1 MEKLFFGLP
10 VIDKYMVEQ
19 IADMVIINTSETY
32 WDIIYHRI
40 CDIKLPVFYKNG
52 EKATKKEMGEHGESV
67 CEAFFR
73 KVVFID
79 KRSRCRIFF
88 DFLIH
93 CL

>member
-1 MEKLFFGLP
+1 
-10 VIDKYMVEQ
+10 MVEQ

-52 EKATKKEMGEHGESV
+52 EKATKKKWESMENPFAKLSLEKLYLLIK
-67 CEAFFR
+67 EAD
-73 KVVFID
+73 VV
-79 KRSRCRIFF
+79 SF